1 MSATAASTTEP
12 LSRFHHQDGDWLWV
26 GADQGSGF
34 AKRVAGD
41 HNPLHDAEAPR
52 FCVPGDLL
60 FALVAHRYGLARHFA
75 LSFRGMLRADTPL
88 HFPPRPGRE
97 FAIAD
102 NDQREYVY
110 ITHDAPLPSNEAARL
125 ALIRAYVG
133 CSGETFPDRLCPLL
147 AEAGVMFN
155 PQRPFVVYDS
165 MALDLERA
173 PGIDVGVTPLD
184 ESLTVNGKRAD
195 VRFNY
200 RIEDGNGVIGHA
212 AKQMVVSG
220 LRDYDAEAMDAVIEA
235 YQARRGS

>member
-1 MSATAASTTEP
+1 MSATAAPTTEP

-41 HNPLHDAEAPR
+41 HNPLHDADAPR

-60 FALVAHRYGLARHFA
+60 FALVVHRYGLAQHFA

-102 NDQREYVY
+102 NDQREYVH
-110 ITHDAPLPSNEAARL
+110 ITHDAPLPSDEAARL

-173 PGIDVGVTPLD
+173 PGMDVGVTPLD
-184 ESLTVNGKRAD
+184 ASLTVNGKRAD
-195 VRFNY
+195 VQFNY

-212 AKQMVVSG
+212 VKQMVVSG